1 MTTAAAP
8 LTSLLALTLPST
20 PDSARKARYR
30 TKAALDCPELGGYA
44 EFAEAIADE
53 LSANAIRHAGAATFG
68 LQVLRMGYAAVA
80 VIVTDPSPQLPV
92 KLDPTGDCERG
103 RGLLI
108 VDALSAAWG
117 WRLRPGGKA
126 VYAIL
131 AREA

>member
-8 LTSLLALTLPST
+8 LTALLALTLPSI
-20 PDSARKARYR
+20 PDSARQARYR
-30 TKAALDCPELGGYA
+30 TRAALDCPELGGYA

-53 LSANAIRHAGAATFG
+53 LAANAIRHAGAATFG

-92 KLDPTGDCERG
+92 KLNPSGDAERG

-131 AREA
+131 TKEG

>member
-8 LTSLLALTLPST
+8 LTSLITLTLPGT
-20 PDSARKARYR
+20 PDSARTARYR
-30 TKAALDCPELGGYA
+30 TRAALDCRELDGYA
-44 EFAEAIADE
+44 DDAEAITDE

-68 LQVLRMGYAAVA
+68 LQVMHMEYVAVA

-92 KLDPTGDCERG
+92 KLDPSGDSERG

-108 VDALSAAWG
+108 VDALAAAWG
-117 WRLRPGGKA
+117 WRLRTGGKA

-131 AREA
+131 TKEG